1 MTDAMEHQL
10 SLVGERPASSVLER
24 FQAIGLIRGEF
35 FQRAALESIS
45 SPSVQRSL
53 SEYLVWVASA
63 MGSRPVWYRTSDLWS
78 DEGNCLQGSQK
89 IEREKN
95 PVIGLRGIRRSLA
108 LTDEFSLE
116 CAVLATVQA
125 LHPNVRV
132 QFPFISTVDEFEMAA
147 KRAGHE
153 GVQGPFGTMI
163 ETPAAALSVDEL
175 LDAGACRLMV
185 GLNDLSS
192 LTLASERASS
202 FAGKLSRPLWDLI
215 ERVRASAHARG
226 CPVGVAGRMNPT
238 LVSRALHTNLDFAS
252 IHYSQAREVLD
263 IEDHEWPDEQMELDV
278 KVRTRDAIAA
288 GQWQGV

>member
-1 MTDAMEHQL
+1 MEHQL

-35 FQRAALESIS
+35 FQRAVLESIS

-95 PVIGLRGIRRSLA
+95 PLIGLRGIRRSLT
-108 LTDEFSLE
+108 LEDEFSVE
-116 CAVLATVQA
+116 CAVLARVQA

-202 FAGKLSRPLWDLI
+202 YAGKLSAARCGALSREF
-215 ERVRASAHARG
+215 ERQRTPG
-226 CPVGVAGRMNPT
+226 CPTVGR
-238 LVSRALHTNLDFAS
+238 
-252 IHYSQAREVLD
+252 
-263 IEDHEWPDEQMELDV
+263 
-278 KVRTRDAIAA
+278 RTERPRSTTPYDS
-288 GQWQGV
+288 